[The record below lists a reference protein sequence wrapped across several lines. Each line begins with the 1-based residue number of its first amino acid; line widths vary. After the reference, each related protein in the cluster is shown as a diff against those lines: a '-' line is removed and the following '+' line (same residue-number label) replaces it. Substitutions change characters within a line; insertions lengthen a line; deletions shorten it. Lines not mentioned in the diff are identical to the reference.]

1 MRPAH
6 ISGEILAGRLRQIK
20 TLYTVIWAVMAA
32 SIVALPWVA
41 WSGHFRLA
49 FGLTVL
55 VVGECLVLAVNRGRC
70 PLTDLAARCTDER
83 AANFD
88 IYLPEWLA
96 RHNKSI
102 FGFLFVT
109 GELVLLWRWVRRPG
123 L

>member
-20 TLYTVIWAVMAA
+20 TLHTVIWAVMAA

-41 WSGHFRLA
+41 WSGHFRFA
-49 FGLTVL
+49 FWLTVL
-55 VVGECLVLAVNRGRC
+55 VVGECFVLAVNRGRC
-70 PLTDLAARCTDER
+70 PLTDLAARYTDER

>member
-1 MRPAH
+1 M
-6 ISGEILAGRLRQIK
+6 
-20 TLYTVIWAVMAA
+20 
-32 SIVALPWVA
+32 
-41 WSGHFRLA
+41 A

-102 FGFLFVT
+102 FGFLFVA

>member
-20 TLYTVIWAVMAA
+20 TLHTVIWAVMAA

-41 WSGHFRLA
+41 WSGHFRFA
-49 FGLTVL
+49 FWLTVL

-70 PLTDLAARCTDER
+70 PLTDLAARYTDER

>member
-20 TLYTVIWAVMAA
+20 TLHTVIWAVMAA

-41 WSGHFRLA
+41 WSGHFRFA

-55 VVGECLVLAVNRGRC
+55 VVGECFVLAVNRGRC
-70 PLTDLAARCTDER
+70 PLTDLAARYTDER

-109 GELVLLWRWVRRPG
+109 GELVLLWRWVRRPR